1 MKINKRTLFPFLVI
15 LFIFFGSFFA
25 PNDPLEVNLPLR
37 FENPSSKY
45 PLGNDS
51 MGRCVLSRIL
61 YGGKTTL
68 FMVLTASIIVFTLG
82 LLLGTLTSKVT
93 MKKNVIVDSIINAV
107 TAIPPI
113 AYLIIF
119 IASWGNGIKTTLIA
133 LVVSY
138 ILRFLRLVRTQINIE
153 YDKAYCTC
161 MISLGASKTRLV
173 LVHILPNIL
182 LDLVHYICLSCADMI
197 LAITGFSF
205 IGIGLGENVVE
216 WGSMILE
223 ARDSI
228 FIKPE
233 LIIYP
238 IFAVFITTM
247 SFNIIAKEANRR

>member
-37 FENPSSKY
+37 FANPSSKY
-45 PLGNDS
+45 LLGNDS

-68 FMVLTASIIVFTLG
+68 FMVMTASIIVFTLG

-173 LVHILPNIL
+173 LVTK
-182 LDLVHYICLSCADMI
+182 YIIRFSSLYLFVLCGYDFSNYWFFIYRNWTWRKCCRV
-197 LAITGFSF
+197 GFYDFRSERF
-205 IGIGLGENVVE
+205 Y
-216 WGSMILE
+216 
-223 ARDSI
+223 
-228 FIKPE
+228 
-233 LIIYP
+233 IY
-238 IFAVFITTM
+238 
-247 SFNIIAKEANRR
+247 

>member
-1 MKINKRTLFPFLVI
+1 MKINKRTVFAFLVI
-15 LFIFFGSFFA
+15 LFMFFGSFFA

-37 FENPSSKY
+37 FANPSSKY
-45 PLGNDS
+45 LLGNDS

-68 FMVLTASIIVFTLG
+68 FMVMTASIIVVTLG

-161 MISLGASKTRLV
+161 
-173 LVHILPNIL
+173 
-182 LDLVHYICLSCADMI
+182 
-197 LAITGFSF
+197 
-205 IGIGLGENVVE
+205 
-216 WGSMILE
+216 
-223 ARDSI
+223 
-228 FIKPE
+228 
-233 LIIYP
+233 
-238 IFAVFITTM
+238 
-247 SFNIIAKEANRR
+247 